1 MRESFHSIDVLLR
14 EAPAFQALS
23 VGRCYEVATDLAVI
37 ARFSRAG
44 AGAAARGQGGSRAAQ
59 GRRGPVAAV
68 LVKEIDFPEFVRALV
83 KGTFQAVVDASRQ
96 QMEAYAA
103 LLASVARSVDL
114 LRPDAET
121 RAQVVVQL
129 ERELRVIFAD
139 ERGPSEEG

>member
-1 MRESFHSIDVLLR
+1 MREGFHSIDVLLR

-23 VGRCYEVATDLAVI
+23 VGRRHEVATDLAVI
-37 ARFSRAG
+37 AKFLAPEPGPPRAG
-44 AGAAARGQGGSRAAQ
+44 KGSRATQ

-83 KGTFQAVVDASRQ
+83 KGSFQAVVDASLQ

-121 RAQVVVQL
+121 RVQVAAQL
-129 ERELRVIFAD
+129 ERELRVIFAG
-139 ERGPSEEG
+139 EPGPSEEA